1 MTHPSRRLFL
11 ATPAATLLAR
21 STAPAPA
28 PLFRDPIYDG
38 ASDPVVIW
46 NRQEKNWWLFYTQR
60 RANVDGPGVARVHG
74 CDIGVARSTDD
85 GHSWRYLGVLPG
97 LEYER
102 GRNIFWAPEIVWHEG
117 TYHMYASYVPG
128 VPREWSGAR
137 RMLLGREAFHAGI
150 DHAIRRERERP
161 NRWRMWYK
169 DEDNHMKFHCHRS
182 GLV

>member
-38 ASDPVVIW
+38 ASDPVAIW
-46 NRQEKNWWLFYTQR
+46 NRHEKNWWLLYTQR

-137 RMLLGREAFHAGI
+137 GACCLGARRSTQASITRSEESASGPIAG
-150 DHAIRRERERP
+150 ACGTKTRTTT
-161 NRWRMWYK
+161 
-169 DEDNHMKFHCHRS
+169 
-182 GLV
+182 

>member
-38 ASDPVVIW
+38 ASDPVAIW
-46 NRQEKNWWLFYTQR
+46 NRQEKNWWLLYTQR

-85 GHSWRYLGVLPG
+85 GHSWRYLGILPG

-102 GRNIFWAPEIVWHEG
+102 HLLGARDCLARRYLSHVRQLRAGSPSRVVGR
-117 TYHMYASYVPG
+117 
-128 VPREWSGAR
+128 AR